1 MNHAWLNLLL
11 LIKKY
16 VNLNVKIIVS
26 EKKTTVGML
35 AHVLVEIVS
44 I

>member
-1 MNHAWLNLLL
+1 MDHAWLNLLL

-35 AHVLVEIVS
+35 AHVFVEIVS

>member
-1 MNHAWLNLLL
+1 MDHAWLNLLL

-26 EKKTTVGML
+26 EKKTAVGML
-35 AHVLVEIVS
+35 AHVFVEIVS